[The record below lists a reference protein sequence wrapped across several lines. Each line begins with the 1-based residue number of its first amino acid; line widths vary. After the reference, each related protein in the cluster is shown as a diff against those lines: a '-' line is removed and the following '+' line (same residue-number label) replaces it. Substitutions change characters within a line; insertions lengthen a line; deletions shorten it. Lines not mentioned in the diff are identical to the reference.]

1 MIISKKPL
9 SVNEAWKG
17 TRYKTKLYNAYEK
30 ELLLTLPKF
39 VMPSPPYEIYLHFGF
54 SNKKADIDNPVKPFL
69 DIMQKKYNFN
79 DCDIFSLIIKKSV
92 VKKELEFIEFDVKTI
107 K

>member
-1 MIISKKPL
+1 MIVSKKPL

-17 TRYKTKLYNAYEK
+17 TRYKTKVYNSYEK
-30 ELLLTLPKF
+30 ELLLTLPKI
-39 VMPSPPYEIYLHFGF
+39 VMPPPPYEIYLHFGF

-92 VKKELEFIEFDVKTI
+92 VKKGLEFIEFDVKAI
-107 K
+107 

>member
-17 TRYKTKLYNAYEK
+17 TRYKTKVYNAYEK
-30 ELLLTLPKF
+30 ELILTLPKF
-39 VMPSPPYEIYLHFGF
+39 VMPLPPYEIYLHFGF

-92 VKKELEFIEFDVKTI
+92 VKKGLEFIEFNVKTI